1 MKMIF
6 VTALAGVLAG
16 SLPAETIKVYLG
28 TQGRGDSKGIYVCDF
43 DTATGDLSKPKLA
56 AELAGCGFVALHP
69 SKKYLYST
77 ARADGNAV
85 AAFKIRKDGTLMP
98 INTQPSEGNGPC
110 HVSVDAT
117 GSCLLVANYGSGSV
131 AALKIDEDGSLVK
144 SSSTHQH
151 KGSSVN
157 ESRQKG
163 PHAHSFYAGPDNKFA
178 YSPDLGIDKVMI
190 YQLDAE
196 SATLTK
202 AGAAKTAPGAGPR
215 HMKFGK
221 DGKQSYVLNE
231 MHLTVSVFDRDSKTG
246 LLKEKQ
252 IANCLDKGTD
262 HNGMSCSEIRVH
274 PGGKHVYTANRDVAG
289 KGRDSISVFEVQEG
303 GKLNLIQVEPAKVE
317 IPRNINLSPGGN
329 WLLVAGQR
337 SGNVPVFRIGK
348 DGKLKFSGNEVK
360 VANAMCVEFLQ
371 RK

>member
-190 YQLDAE
+190 YKLDPAT
-196 SATLTK
+196 ATLTK
-202 AGAAKTAPGAGPR
+202 AGSAASPAGAGPR
-215 HMKFGK
+215 HMKFGS
-221 DGKQSYVLNE
+221 DGKQAYVLNE
-231 MHLTVSVFDRDSKTG
+231 LDLTVSVFDRDPGTG

-252 IANCLDKGTD
+252 VAHALAQDAD
-262 HNGMSCSEIRVH
+262 HDGMTCSEIRVH
-274 PGGKHVYTANRDVAG
+274 PSGLFLYTANRDTKG
-289 KGRDSISVFEVQEG
+289 KGRDSISAFKILPE
-303 GKLNLIQVEPAKVE
+303 GKLDRIQSVPARVI
-317 IPRNINLSPGGN
+317 IPRNIGVDPTGK
-329 WLLVAGQR
+329 WLLVAGQN
-337 SGNVPVFRIGK
+337 SGNVPVFQIQK
-348 DGKLKFSGNEVK
+348 NGKLKFTGNEVK
-360 VANAMCVEFLQ
+360 IANAMCIEFL
-371 RK
+371 R